1 MSMMAERS
9 ILEALIDIGLIFFVD
24 FKFAAGLKHQVN
36 SVTSG
41 YSMLSNKKVCI
52 EKEKRMNS
60 TRSPTLWEK
69 STSSAMQ
76 FEY

>member
-1 MSMMAERS
+1 MAERS

-41 YSMLSNKKVCI
+41 YSMLSNEKV
-52 EKEKRMNS
+52 
-60 TRSPTLWEK
+60 RSYG
-69 STSSAMQ
+69 MRR
-76 FEY
+76 YV